1 MIVKSSR
8 TFRFKL
14 WCLALLT
21 IGMYSAQW
29 AADNTNVGVRRE
41 PVQDV
46 VGLPSELQKII
57 YYVLSWFGHT
67 SEG

>member
-1 MIVKSSR
+1 
-8 TFRFKL
+8 
-14 WCLALLT
+14 
-21 IGMYSAQW
+21 MYSAQW
-29 AADNTNVGVRRE
+29 AADRTNVGVRRE

-57 YYVLSWFGHT
+57 YYILSWFGHT